1 MNPEQSD
8 LIARLKT
15 HFKPEAF
22 VFNRGIERET
32 LRVDA
37 KGNLAGTRHPSGLGS
52 KLTHPTITT
61 DFSEAQLELITPVS
75 KSIDETLNTLND
87 IHRFVYSQIG
97 EEILWS
103 SSMPCVLQ
111 GETPIP
117 LAQYGS
123 SNLAKLKTTYRNGL
137 GIRYGRSMQTICAV
151 HYNFS
156 FSDALW
162 EGLAKM
168 EGEHNTSAYRSKR
181 YFDVMRN
188 FRRYS
193 WLAIYLTGASP
204 AVCNSFVKGQDH
216 HLEKFDEGS
225 LYVKNA
231 TSLRNG
237 DDLGYKSVE
246 QSELID
252 ICYNGLD
259 NYVQSLAEAVTKP
272 VPRYITMSQASKTA
286 VQVNDNVLQSEAEF
300 YTTIRAKRVPAAG
313 ANFLRTLRDDGVEY
327 IEVRLLDVN
336 PYLPLGVDAATMRF
350 LDILLLHCLLSESPV
365 HEGPLCRSVDENVV
379 EVVGKGRD
387 TSTMLSDNGE
397 AKSIHQ
403 WGKEILDHL
412 KLIAAYLDEE
422 EGNDD
427 HQKAISAQLDKIED
441 SSLTPSGKILADM
454 ASQSIPFFRFSMNQS
469 LKHKEYFLNQTLS
482 EEEQSHFDAI
492 AAKSIKDQMIIEEQE
507 EIPFETYL
515 KNLNQEYQKLV

>member
-1 MNPEQSD
+1 MSPEQFD
-8 LIARLKT
+8 LINRLKT
-15 HFKPEAF
+15 HFKPESF

-37 KGNLAGTRHPSGLGS
+37 KGNLATTPHPSSLGS

-75 KSIDETLNTLND
+75 KSIDETLKTLND
-87 IHRFVYSQIG
+87 IHRFVNSNIG
-97 EEILWS
+97 EEILWA

-111 GETPIP
+111 GEGPIP

-123 SNLAKLKTTYRNGL
+123 SNLARLKTTYRHGL

-162 EGLAKM
+162 EGLSEM
-168 EGEHNTSAYRSKR
+168 EGEENTSVYRSKR

-204 AVCNSFVKGQDH
+204 AVCNSFVKGHDH
-216 HLEKFDEGS
+216 QLEKFDEGS
-225 LYVKNA
+225 LYIKNA

-259 NYVQSLAEAVTKP
+259 DYVHSLAEAVTTP
-272 VPRYITMSQASKTA
+272 VPRYTKMSEASESA
-286 VQVNDNVLQSEAEF
+286 VQVNDSVLQSEAEF
-300 YTTIRAKRVPAAG
+300 YTTIRAKRVPSVG
-313 ANFLRTLRDDGVEY
+313 DNFLRTLRDDGVEY

-336 PYLPLGVDAATMRF
+336 PYLPLGVDETTMRF
-350 LDILLLHCLLSESPV
+350 IDILLLHCLLSESPI
-365 HEGPLCRSVDENVV
+365 HNGALCRSVDENVV
-379 EVVGKGRD
+379 EVVESGRD
-387 TSTMLSDNGE
+387 TSTILSDNGE

-403 WGKEILDHL
+403 WGTEILDQLNLLATH
-412 KLIAAYLDEE
+412 LDEL
-422 EGNDD
+422 EGCDS
-427 HQKAISAQLDKIED
+427 HQKAIRAQVDKIED
-441 SSLTPSGKILADM
+441 PSLTPSGKILDDM

-469 LKHKEYFLNQTLS
+469 LKHKEYFLAQALS
-482 EEEQSHFDAI
+482 EEEQSHFNAI
-492 AAKSIKDQMIIEEQE
+492 AEKSIKDQARIEEKDE
-507 EIPFETYL
+507 LSFETYL
-515 KNLNQEYQKLV
+515 EDLNLEYHKLI